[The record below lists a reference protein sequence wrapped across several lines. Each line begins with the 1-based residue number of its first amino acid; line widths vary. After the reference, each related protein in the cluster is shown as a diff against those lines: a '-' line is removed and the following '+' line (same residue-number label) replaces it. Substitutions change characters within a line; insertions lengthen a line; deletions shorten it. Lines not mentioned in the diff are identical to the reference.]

1 MGEQRH
7 RRRHRARHRRRD
19 WPWAVIF
26 LAPALAAFGLW
37 VFYPLGRTVYLGTQ
51 RSDPFG
57 LRTEYVGFDQYR
69 EVLESSQ
76 FHNSVKVT
84 VAYVLISVPVALV
97 LGTAL
102 AVLANTQL
110 RGMRVFRAIFSSTV
124 ASSVAVSALLW
135 FVLLQPSV
143 GLINRFL
150 ERIGRDPV
158 DLLNDPDRAL
168 YAVSATTIWQNLGV
182 VFVTVIAGLQAMPE
196 ELHEAARVDGHGGW
210 SRFRHVTV
218 PMISP
223 TLLFTI
229 VVLTIRAFQTF
240 GEIDLLTQ
248 GGPNDHTNVLTYALY
263 TAVFKDRD
271 PGGGAAL
278 AVVLFVIILLL
289 TLVQFRFLEK
299 RVHYA
304 S

>member
-1 MGEQRH
+1 MRKL
-7 RRRHRARHRRRD
+7 RRRRD
-19 WPWAVIF
+19 WPWAVVF
-26 LAPALAAFGLW
+26 LAPALVAFATW
-37 VFYPLGRTVYLGTQ
+37 VFYPLGRTIWSGTQ

-57 LRTEYVGFDQYR
+57 LRTEYVGLDQYR
-69 EVLESSQ
+69 EVLDSSQ
-76 FHNSVKVT
+76 FHNSLEVT
-84 VAYVLISVPVALV
+84 FTYVIISVPIALV
-97 LGTAL
+97 LGLGL

-110 RGMRVFRAIFSSTV
+110 RGMRLFRTIFSSTV

-135 FVLLQPSV
+135 FVLLQPSIGV
-143 GLINRFL
+143 VNQFL
-150 ERIGRDPV
+150 KSIGREPV
-158 DLLNDPDRAL
+158 DFLNDPDRAL
-168 YAVSATTIWQNLGV
+168 FAVSATSIWQNLGI

-196 ELHEAARVDGHGGW
+196 ELHEAARVDGHGAW
-210 SRFRHVTV
+210 SRFRNVTV

-223 TLLFTI
+223 TLLFTT

-248 GGPNDHTNVLTYALY
+248 GGPNERTNVLTYALY
-263 TAVFKDRD
+263 TTVYKERD

-289 TLVQFRFLEK
+289 TMVQFRFLEK

-304 S
+304 N

>member
-1 MGEQRH
+1 M
-7 RRRHRARHRRRD
+7 RRPRRRRD
-19 WPWAVIF
+19 WPWAVVF
-26 LAPALAAFGLW
+26 LAPVVVAFVTW
-37 VFYPLGRTVYLGTQ
+37 VFYPLGRTMWLGTQ

-57 LRTEYVGFDQYR
+57 LRTEYVGLDQYR
-69 EVLESSQ
+69 EVLESSE
-76 FHNSVKVT
+76 FHNSLEVT
-84 VAYVLISVPVALV
+84 FAYVVISVPIALA
-97 LGTAL
+97 LGLGL

-110 RGMRVFRAIFSSTV
+110 RGMRFFRTVFSSTV

-135 FVLLQPSV
+135 FVLLQPSIGV
-143 GLINRFL
+143 VNQFL
-150 ERIGRDPV
+150 KSIGREPV

-168 YAVSATTIWQNLGV
+168 FAVSATSIWQNLGI
-182 VFVTVIAGLQAMPE
+182 VFVTVIAGLQAMPD
-196 ELHEAARVDGHGGW
+196 ELHEAARVDGHGAW
-210 SRFRHVTV
+210 SRFRNVTV

-223 TLLFTI
+223 TLLFTT

-248 GGPNDHTNVLTYALY
+248 GGPNDRTNVLTYALY
-263 TAVFKDRD
+263 TTVFEERD

-289 TLVQFRFLEK
+289 TIVQFRFLEK

-304 S
+304 N

>member
-1 MGEQRH
+1 M
-7 RRRHRARHRRRD
+7 RRPTRRRD
-19 WPWAVIF
+19 WPWSVIF
-26 LAPALAAFGLW
+26 LVPAFAAFALW
-37 VFYPLGRTVYLGTQ
+37 VFYPLGRTIYLGTQ

-69 EVLESSQ
+69 EVLGSSD
-76 FHNSVKVT
+76 FHNSLKVT
-84 VAYVLISVPVALV
+84 FAYVLLSVPVALV
-97 LGTAL
+97 LGVAL

-110 RGMRVFRAIFSSTV
+110 RGMRFFRTVFSSTV

-135 FVLLQPSV
+135 FVLLQPSIGV
-143 GLINRFL
+143 VNQFMRS
-150 ERIGRDPV
+150 IGREPV

-168 YAVSATTIWQNLGV
+168 YAVSATSVWQNLGI
-182 VFVTVIAGLQAMPE
+182 VFVTVIAGLQAVPA
-196 ELHEAARVDGHGGW
+196 ELHEAAQVDGHGAW
-210 SRFRHVTV
+210 SRFRHVTI

-223 TLLFTI
+223 TLLFTT

-263 TAVFKDRD
+263 TTVFKDHD
-271 PGGGAAL
+271 PGVGAAF

-289 TLVQFRFLEK
+289 TLLQFRLLER

>member
-1 MGEQRH
+1 MPRS
-7 RRRHRARHRRRD
+7 RRRRD
-19 WPWAVIF
+19 WPWATLF
-26 LAPALAAFGLW
+26 LAPSLVAFAMW
-37 VFYPLGRTVYLGTQ
+37 VFYPLGRTIWLGTQ

-57 LRTEYVGFDQYR
+57 LRTEYVGLDQYR
-69 EVLESSQ
+69 EVLDSSQ
-76 FHNSVKVT
+76 FHNSLKVT
-84 VAYVLISVPVALV
+84 FAYVIISVPIALA
-97 LGTAL
+97 LGLGL

-110 RGMRVFRAIFSSTV
+110 RGMRFFRTVFSSTV

-135 FVLLQPSV
+135 FVLLQPTV
-143 GLINRFL
+143 GVVNQFL
-150 ERIGRDPV
+150 RSIGREPV

-168 YAVSATTIWQNLGV
+168 YAVSATSVWQNLGI
-182 VFVTVIAGLQAMPE
+182 VFVTVIAGLQAVPE
-196 ELHEAARVDGHGGW
+196 ELHEAARVDGHGAW
-210 SRFRHVTV
+210 SRFRNVTV

-223 TLLFTI
+223 TLLFTT

-248 GGPNDHTNVLTYALY
+248 GGPNERTNVLTYALY
-263 TAVFKDRD
+263 TTVYKERD

-278 AVVLFVIILLL
+278 AVVLFVIIMLL
-289 TLVQFRFLEK
+289 TIVQFRFLEK

>member
-1 MGEQRH
+1 M
-7 RRRHRARHRRRD
+7 
-19 WPWAVIF
+19 
-26 LAPALAAFGLW
+26 W
-37 VFYPLGRTVYLGTQ
+37 VFYPLGRTIWLGTQ

-57 LRTEYVGFDQYR
+57 LRTEYVGLDQYR

-76 FHNSVKVT
+76 FHNSLKVT
-84 VAYVLISVPVALV
+84 FAYVIISVPIALV
-97 LGTAL
+97 LGVGL

-110 RGMRVFRAIFSSTV
+110 RGMRFFRTVFSSTV

-135 FVLLQPSV
+135 FVLLQPSFGIV
-143 GLINRFL
+143 NQFL
-150 ERIGRDPV
+150 VSIGREPV

-168 YAVSATTIWQNLGV
+168 FAVSATSVWQNLGI

-196 ELHEAARVDGHGGW
+196 ELHEAARVDGHGAW
-210 SRFRHVTV
+210 SRFRNVTI

-223 TLLFTI
+223 TLLFTT

-248 GGPNDHTNVLTYALY
+248 GGPNEHTNVLTYALY
-263 TAVFKDRD
+263 TTVYKERD

-278 AVVLFVIILLL
+278 AVVLFVIIMVL

-304 S
+304 N

>member
-1 MGEQRH
+1 MSKSR
-7 RRRHRARHRRRD
+7 RRRD
-19 WPWAVIF
+19 WLWAIFF
-26 LAPALAAFGLW
+26 LAPALVAFATW
-37 VFYPLGRTVYLGTQ
+37 VFYPLGRTFWLGTQ

-57 LRTEYVGFDQYR
+57 LRTEYVGLDQYR
-69 EVLESSQ
+69 EVLDSSQ
-76 FHNSVKVT
+76 FHNSLKVT
-84 VAYVLISVPVALV
+84 FAYVIISVPIALV
-97 LGTAL
+97 LGLGL
-102 AVLANTQL
+102 AVLAHTQL
-110 RGMRVFRAIFSSTV
+110 RGMRFFRTVFSSTV

-135 FVLLQPSV
+135 FVLLQPSFGV
-143 GLINRFL
+143 VNQFL
-150 ERIGRDPV
+150 RSIGREPV

-168 YAVSATTIWQNLGV
+168 FAVSATSVWQNLGI

-196 ELHEAARVDGHGGW
+196 ELHEAARVDGHGSW
-210 SRFRHVTV
+210 SRFRNVTV

-223 TLLFTI
+223 TLLFTT

-248 GGPNDHTNVLTYALY
+248 GGPNERTNVLTYALY
-263 TAVFKDRD
+263 TTVYKERD

-278 AVVLFVIILLL
+278 AVVLFVIIMLL

-304 S
+304 N

>member
-1 MGEQRH
+1 MPEV
-7 RRRHRARHRRRD
+7 RRQRRRD
-19 WPWAVIF
+19 WPWAVVF
-26 LAPALAAFGLW
+26 LTPALAAFALW
-37 VFYPLGRTVYLGTQ
+37 VFYPLGRTIYLGTQ

-76 FHNSVKVT
+76 FHNSLKVT
-84 VAYVLISVPVALV
+84 FMYVLISVPVALL

-110 RGMRVFRAIFSSTV
+110 RGMRVFRTIFSSTV

-135 FVLLQPSV
+135 FVLLQPAV
-143 GLINRFL
+143 GIVNQFL
-150 ERIGRDPV
+150 ESIGRDPV

-168 YAVSATTIWQNLGV
+168 YAVSATTIWQNLGI

-196 ELHEAARVDGHGGW
+196 ELHEAARVDGHGSW

-218 PMISP
+218 PTISP
-223 TLLFTI
+223 TLLFTT

-248 GGPNDHTNVLTYALY
+248 GGPNERTNVLTYALY
-263 TAVFKDRD
+263 TTVFKERD

-278 AVVLFVIILLL
+278 AVVLFAIILLL
-289 TLVQFRFLEK
+289 TLVQFRFLER

>member
-1 MGEQRH
+1 MRKP
-7 RRRHRARHRRRD
+7 RRRRD
-19 WPWAVIF
+19 WPWAVVF
-26 LAPALAAFGLW
+26 LAPALVAFATW
-37 VFYPLGRTVYLGTQ
+37 VFYPLGRTIWLGTQ

-57 LRTEYVGFDQYR
+57 LRTEYVGLDQYR
-69 EVLESSQ
+69 EVLDSSQ
-76 FHNSVKVT
+76 FHNSLKVT
-84 VAYVLISVPVALV
+84 FAYVIISVPVALV
-97 LGTAL
+97 LGLGL

-110 RGMRVFRAIFSSTV
+110 RGMRFFRTVFASTV

-135 FVLLQPSV
+135 FVLLQPSIGV
-143 GLINRFL
+143 VNQFL
-150 ERIGRDPV
+150 KSIGREPV

-168 YAVSATTIWQNLGV
+168 FAVSATSVWQNLGI

-196 ELHEAARVDGHGGW
+196 ELHEAARVDGHGAW
-210 SRFRHVTV
+210 SRFRNVTV

-223 TLLFTI
+223 TLLFTT

-248 GGPNDHTNVLTYALY
+248 GGPNERTNVLTYALY
-263 TAVFKDRD
+263 TTVYKERD

-278 AVVLFVIILLL
+278 AIVLFVIILLL
-289 TLVQFRFLEK
+289 TMVQFRFLEK

-304 S
+304 N

>member
-1 MGEQRH
+1 M
-7 RRRHRARHRRRD
+7 RRFRRRRD
-19 WPWAVIF
+19 WPWAVVF
-26 LAPALAAFGLW
+26 LAPALVAFATW
-37 VFYPLGRTVYLGTQ
+37 VFYPLGRTIWLGTQ

-57 LRTEYVGFDQYR
+57 LRTEYVGLDQYR
-69 EVLESSQ
+69 EVLDSSQ
-76 FHNSVKVT
+76 FHNSLEVT
-84 VAYVLISVPVALV
+84 FTYVIISVPIALV
-97 LGTAL
+97 LGLGL

-110 RGMRVFRAIFSSTV
+110 RGMRLFRTIFSSTV

-135 FVLLQPSV
+135 FVLLQPSIGV
-143 GLINRFL
+143 VNQFL
-150 ERIGRDPV
+150 KSIGREPV

-168 YAVSATTIWQNLGV
+168 FAVSATSVWQNLGI

-196 ELHEAARVDGHGGW
+196 ELHEAARVDGHGAW
-210 SRFRHVTV
+210 SRFRNVTV

-223 TLLFTI
+223 TLLFTT

-248 GGPNDHTNVLTYALY
+248 GGPNERTNVLTYALY
-263 TAVFKDRD
+263 TTVYKERD

-289 TLVQFRFLEK
+289 TMVQFRFLER

-304 S
+304 N

>member
-1 MGEQRH
+1 M
-7 RRRHRARHRRRD
+7 RRLRRRRD
-19 WPWAVIF
+19 WPWAVV
-26 LAPALAAFGLW
+26 LLGPALVAFAIW
-37 VFYPLGRTVYLGTQ
+37 VFYPLGRTIWLGTQ

-69 EVLESSQ
+69 EVLDSSQ
-76 FHNSVKVT
+76 FHNSLKVT
-84 VAYVLISVPVALV
+84 FAYVIISVPIALV
-97 LGTAL
+97 LGLGL
-102 AVLANTQL
+102 AVLANSQL
-110 RGMRVFRAIFSSTV
+110 RGMRFFRTVFSSTV

-135 FVLLQPSV
+135 FVLLQPSIGV
-143 GLINRFL
+143 VNQFL
-150 ERIGRDPV
+150 KSIGRDPV

-168 YAVSATTIWQNLGV
+168 FAVSATSVWQNLGI

-196 ELHEAARVDGHGGW
+196 ELHEAARVDGHGAW
-210 SRFRHVTV
+210 SRFRNVTV

-223 TLLFTI
+223 TLLFTT

-248 GGPNDHTNVLTYALY
+248 GGPNERTNVLTYALFTTVY
-263 TAVFKDRD
+263 KERD

-278 AVVLFVIILLL
+278 AVVLFVIILVL
-289 TLVQFRFLEK
+289 TMVQFRFLEK

-304 S
+304 N

>member
-1 MGEQRH
+1 MREP
-7 RRRHRARHRRRD
+7 RRRRE

-26 LAPALAAFGLW
+26 LAPALASFALW

-57 LRTEYVGFDQYR
+57 LRTEYVGFEQYR
-69 EVLESSQ
+69 AVLESSQ
-76 FHNSVKVT
+76 FHNSLKVT
-84 VAYVLISVPVALV
+84 FAYVLISVPIALV
-97 LGTAL
+97 LGLGL
-102 AVLANTQL
+102 AVLANTHM
-110 RGMRVFRAIFSSTV
+110 RGMRVFRTVFSSTV

-135 FVLLQPSV
+135 FVLLQPSL
-143 GLINRFL
+143 GLVNQFL
-150 ERIGRDPV
+150 ESIGREPV

-168 YAVSATTIWQNLGV
+168 FAVSATTIWQNLGI

-196 ELHEAARVDGHGGW
+196 ELHEAARVDGHGAW
-210 SRFRHVTV
+210 SRFRNVTV
-218 PMISP
+218 PSISP
-223 TLLFTI
+223 TLLFTT

-248 GGPNDHTNVLTYALY
+248 GGPNERTNVLTYSLY
-263 TAVFKDRD
+263 TTVFKERD

-278 AVVLFVIILLL
+278 AVVLFVIILTL
-289 TLVQFRFLEK
+289 TLIQFRFLER

-304 S
+304 I